1 MDERIVISSSENSV
15 DMLTGKPSGGRT
27 ASGVKRLG
35 QLKNVFADK
44 EAFEKL
50 DPETV
55 VYRVECHYPVDE
67 GTPGGLFFGASY
79 IMPGKVGNEYFM
91 TKGHYHSRPECAE
104 YYWGISGEGVLLLKD
119 QNGSCRAEKVEKGS
133 LHYVPGNTAHRLVNT
148 GTEVLAV
155 GACWPSDAGHD
166 YGSAEQSGFGA
177 LVVEEDGAPAVIK
190 KEISGR

>member
-1 MDERIVISSSENSV
+1 MEAKKSGKYV
-15 DMLTGKPSGGRT
+15 DILTGKLSGKD
-27 ASGVKRLG
+27 VKSSDKKLG
-35 QLKNVFADK
+35 QIGWLFHNKAAL
-44 EAFEKL
+44 EAS
-50 DPETV
+50 DPEKV
-55 VYRVECHYPVDE
+55 VYHVESHEEVE
-67 GTPGGLFFGASY
+67 AGTPGGLFFGTSTVKA
-79 IMPGKVGNEYFM
+79 GRVGDEYFM
-91 TKGHYHSRPECAE
+91 TKGHFHSKRECAE
-104 YYWGISGEGVLLLKD
+104 YYWGISGEGVLLLMD
-119 QNGSCRAEKVEKGS
+119 QDGRCRAEKVEKGS